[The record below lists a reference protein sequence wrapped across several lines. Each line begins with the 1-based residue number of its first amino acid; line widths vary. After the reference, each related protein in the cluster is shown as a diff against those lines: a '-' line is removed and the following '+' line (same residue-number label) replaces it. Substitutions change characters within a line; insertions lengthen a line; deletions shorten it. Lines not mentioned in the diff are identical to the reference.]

1 MEGGRRKNIIINTN
15 IKLLEWEC
23 DSQGWMLFVC
33 DAVSLSVSQSAGELG
48 PREREREQS
57 VVQSQSAGPHWATVG
72 TNTPSPTPALQRA
85 RAASTRIF
93 NQQI

>member
-33 DAVSLSVSQSAGELG
+33 DAVFLSVSQSAGELG
-48 PREREREQS
+48 PREREQS